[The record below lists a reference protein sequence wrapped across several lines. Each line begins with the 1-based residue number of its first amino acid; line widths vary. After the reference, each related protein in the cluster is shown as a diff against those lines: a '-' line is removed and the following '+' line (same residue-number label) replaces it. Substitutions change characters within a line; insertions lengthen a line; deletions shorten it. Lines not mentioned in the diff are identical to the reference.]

1 MTGYTLSGIIG
12 YSGGTYNFQTLTVNT
27 PSTNPSATLNT
38 ALTVTVTISFTTANT
53 AQSGNPGYLQG
64 SSIKMTTISGISDT
78 TTGVCATVAGAA
90 SNAAISVPFN
100 VKKTVSC
107 SSPTPCASSYYIDSL
122 SNLSIT
128 LNKYAS
134 QSTET
139 ITVGKSISVD
149 CKAESYTLTVLY
161 SVNGWLLDPQYYI
174 VSALLT
180 ASPTPDKTD
189 PSTKYLTFDWIYV
202 DPEMVST
209 PPQNT
214 FYTYFSYLWT
224 PLKQKFG
231 LS

>member
-1 MTGYTLSGIIG
+1 MTGYTLSGVIG
-12 YSGGTYNFQTLTVNT
+12 YSSGTYNFQTLTVSN

-38 ALTVTVTISFTTANT
+38 ALTVTVTITFSSANT

-64 SSIKMTTISGISDT
+64 NSIKMTTISGISDA
-78 TTGVCATVAGAA
+78 TGACASIAGAA

-149 CKAESYTLTVLY
+149 CKA
-161 SVNGWLLDPQYYI
+161 
-174 VSALLT
+174 
-180 ASPTPDKTD
+180 
-189 PSTKYLTFDWIYV
+189 
-202 DPEMVST
+202 
-209 PPQNT
+209 
-214 FYTYFSYLWT
+214 
-224 PLKQKFG
+224 
-231 LS
+231 